1 MQQCAVDSDQSL
13 DSAHASALQAGG
25 IFCNPSSASAP
36 PKLRLLYECAPLAL
50 IVEAAGG
57 LSRGNGGRISILDLQ
72 LDNADQRTIISLGA
86 ADEVHRTVPALME
99 SR

>member
-1 MQQCAVDSDQSL
+1 MQQCAVASDQSL

-36 PKLRLLYECAPLAL
+36 PKLRLLFECAPLAL

-72 LDNADQRTIISLGA
+72 LDNADQRTVISLGA
-86 ADEVHRTVPALME
+86 AEEVHRTVPALME